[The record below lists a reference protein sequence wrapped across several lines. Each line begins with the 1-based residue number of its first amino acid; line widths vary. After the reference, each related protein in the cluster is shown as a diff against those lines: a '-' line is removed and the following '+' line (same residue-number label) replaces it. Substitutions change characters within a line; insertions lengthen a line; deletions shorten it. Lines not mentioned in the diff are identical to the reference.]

1 MPICRLF
8 LISVGAYFPYFS
20 GQFPRSNL
28 QFFVSG
34 ILMCFKAAILSF
46 GVTYSFSFLTNCLLK
61 SEKLISTE
69 WKQSLE
75 IKKLEHSHYQRYS
88 SPHSDPWTFIIFCA
102 NLQIIICPPDPP
114 SLDLR
119 SGTPPSSCMSSLI
132 YQKCHPHLHHIINII
147 IITFNFMYQNKEKQP
162 V

>member
-132 YQKCHPHLHHIINII
+132 YQKCHLHLHHNQYNHYH
-147 IITFNFMYQNKEKQP
+147 FQFYVPK
-162 V
+162 

>member
-20 GQFPRSNL
+20 GQFLRSNL

-34 ILMCFKAAILSF
+34 ILMYFKAAIRSF
-46 GVTYSFSFLTNCLLK
+46 GVIYSFFCLTNCLPK
-61 SEKLISTE
+61 SQKLISWLNE
-69 WKQSLE
+69 NNLLKS
-75 IKKLEHSHYQRYS
+75 KSSHYQRCP

-102 NLQIIICPPDPP
+102 NLQIIICPADPP

-119 SGTPPSSCMSSLI
+119 SGTPPSCMSSLI
-132 YQKCHPHLHHIINII
+132 YQKCHLHLHHNQYNHHH
-147 IITFNFMYQNKEKQP
+147 FQFHVPK
-162 V
+162 